1 VVQVLINLQLLE
13 LALVYVE
20 FLQVVVAEAE
30 VVLVDVVVLVEAVKV

>member
-1 VVQVLINLQLLE
+1 MYLQLLE